1 MAGKGVLMENT
12 TTQKLTRRN
21 ALLAALAQI
30 EHDANTD
37 AVCERMGWA
46 RDAYLAALKRAAD
59 ASRTRKSSGEPSAT
73 QIANDNLMR
82 GVVLDFI
89 RAYGEPVTS
98 SIIRDN
104 VAEVASAQKA
114 SAIIARGLALDL
126 LEVSPYVREVKSAK
140 TGKVSKRN
148 VAYQVKGFDW
158 SEFEPKTK
166 AEKAE

>member
-1 MAGKGVLMENT
+1 M
-12 TTQKLTRRN
+12 QKLTRRN
-21 ALLAALAQI
+21 ALLAALAQV
-30 EHDANTD
+30 EHDGNTD
-37 AVCERMGWA
+37 AVCARMGWS

-73 QIANDNLMR
+73 QVANDNLAR
-82 GVVLDFI
+82 GVVLEFVK
-89 RAYGEPVTS
+89 AYGEPVTA

-114 SAIIARGLALDL
+114 SAIIARGIALGL
-126 LEVSPYVREVKSAK
+126 LELSPYVREVTSAK

-166 AEKAE
+166 ADKGEN